1 MTDQFGRD
9 INYLRLS
16 ITDRCNLRC
25 RYCMPDGCDMV
36 EHGDILSYEEFLR
49 LTRLFATLGV
59 EHVRVTGG
67 EPLVRLGAAGFV
79 AELKRIPGIKK
90 VSVTTNGTL
99 LPRYGREL
107 AEAGLDSVNISLD
120 TTDPELE
127 RSITGSSG
135 VIGPVMEGMELMRS
149 LGVPVKL
156 NAVLLR
162 ETAGTI
168 VDLARFAEQGVP
180 VRFIE
185 LMPMGVGKNETGLS
199 PDEAL
204 GILKAAWPDLHPV
217 DAHIGSGPA
226 HYYASGRLA
235 APIGMI
241 DAVSHRFCAS
251 CNRVRVTSRG
261 WLKPCL
267 CFDEGADLRALL
279 RGGASDEEML
289 EAIRLTIYRKPRQH
303 CFDTP
308 QEMTECRLMSQIGG

>member
-79 AELKRIPGIKK
+79 AELKRVPGVKK

-135 VIGPVMEGMELMRS
+135 VIGPVMEGMELMLS

-168 VDLARFAEQGVP
+168 ADLASFAGAGRARSFHRAHAHGRGEKRNRPQP
-180 VRFIE
+180 RRSSRH
-185 LMPMGVGKNETGLS
+185 TQSGL
-199 PDEAL
+199 A
-204 GILKAAWPDLHPV
+204 GF
-217 DAHIGSGPA
+217 
-226 HYYASGRLA
+226 ASGRRAYRL
-235 APIGMI
+235 
-241 DAVSHRFCAS
+241 R
-251 CNRVRVTSRG
+251 
-261 WLKPCL
+261 PCS
-267 CFDEGADLRALL
+267 LL
-279 RGGASDEEML
+279 RERAARRAHRHDRRRVPQVLREL
-289 EAIRLTIYRKPRQH
+289 QPRQG
-303 CFDTP
+303 DEP
-308 QEMTECRLMSQIGG
+308 RLAQALPLLRRGRGPARAPARRRKR

>member
-1 MTDQFGRD
+1 MTDQFGRN

-49 LTRLFATLGV
+49 LARLFATLGV

-79 AELKRIPGIKK
+79 AELKRVPGVKK

-107 AEAGLDSVNISLD
+107 ADAGLDSVNISLD

-127 RSITGSSG
+127 RGITGSSG
-135 VIGPVMEGMELMRS
+135 VVDSVLEGIELMRS

-156 NAVLLR
+156 NAVLLS

-168 VDLARFAEQGVP
+168 TDLARFAAHGVP

-185 LMPMGVGKNETGLS
+185 LMPMGVGKNETGLN
-199 PDEAL
+199 PDKAL
-204 GILKAAWPDLHPV
+204 EILRAVWPDLHPV
-217 DAHIGSGPA
+217 DARIGSGPA

-279 RGGASDEEML
+279 RGGASDAQLL
-289 EAIRLTIYRKPRQH
+289 ETIRLTIYNKPRQH

-308 QEMTECRLMSQIGG
+308 KEMTECRLMSQIGG